1 MRTKMLNTLLLLAIS
16 MVLFAP
22 AADAAEPGSNLAGYA
37 GWLFPDGDRV
47 DQDLVYGVSYGYNV
61 NEYWGNYAKTG
72 FFNVNSAVSNE
83 DIQDAIDDLPLSLDL
98 WMTDLNAIWYPRGG
112 NFGLFAGLGYQ
123 SARADLYVPGEDN
136 NRSVSDGY
144 ITYNLGANWQ
154 WNVGEAF
161 FIRPETTIRWVDQAD
176 VVLDASVW
184 EAVMHFGWKF

>member
-1 MRTKMLNTLLLLAIS
+1 MKTKMLNTILLLAIS

-47 DQDLVYGVSYGYNV
+47 DQDLVYGVSYGY
-61 NEYWGNYAKTG
+61 
-72 FFNVNSAVSNE
+72 NVNSAVSNE